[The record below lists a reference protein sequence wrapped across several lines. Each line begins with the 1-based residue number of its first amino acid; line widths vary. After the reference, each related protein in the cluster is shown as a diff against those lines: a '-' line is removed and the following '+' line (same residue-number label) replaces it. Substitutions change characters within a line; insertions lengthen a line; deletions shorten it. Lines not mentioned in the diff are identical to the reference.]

1 MKTNLLN
8 RSMVSFVSGMTFRCQ
23 KRRASSFTP
32 GACYDGSCSGDCWGG
47 CRGDASGGR
56 YM

>member
-23 KRRASSFTP
+23 KRRASSFNP
-32 GACYDGSCSGDCWGG
+32 GACLDGSCYGDCWGG
-47 CRGDASGGR
+47 CSGDASGGR